1 MAKEKEGAV
10 RNEEIQELNTKA
22 RKLADKYSPDLNKLQ
37 KVRIDNN
44 TYIYVN
50 PDKDPVLAK
59 KKFIDKMNDRPMSI
73 RYKNYDT
80 EKE

>member
-50 PDKDPVLAK
+50 PD
-59 KKFIDKMNDRPMSI
+59 
-73 RYKNYDT
+73 
-80 EKE
+80 